1 MLWRKFHRN
10 NVLWIVG
17 FVLVHTAVIRNI
29 VLPMRPWLSLPN
41 RAMDP
46 LLLSLVKCLQAGS
59 GIRCSTLTLNTSQ
72 AAGTKKTIE
81 RHDRE
86 ALQVSKEL
94 SSILEF
100 GIAPKGSSTSSRPIL
115 KKDCQQNG
123 QGVQRTKN
131 ERTVWWL
138 CSIGTGTFFLFGVSD
153 LLRALF
159 LSECQVNR
167 ELLHAT
173 ALGFCSL
180 APWLHESRQTIEI
193 VCCNVCH
200 FAWSHRIAFSPAF
213 WRLSIIAYCK
223 CCILTNLSIAAAFW
237 SVFQSNTYPM
247 YIYIYIFIYT
257 IYCYCWLCC
266 HCMWWCQSAALS
278 LWAVCESSRTVSAGF
293 SIDRACITVLKF
305 DLFLKRWVRW
315 WAVCSSF
322 AVLLLHSLD
331 FFSLV
336 HI

>member
-1 MLWRKFHRN
+1 M
-10 NVLWIVG
+10 
-17 FVLVHTAVIRNI
+17 
-29 VLPMRPWLSLPN
+29 
-41 RAMDP
+41 
-46 LLLSLVKCLQAGS
+46 
-59 GIRCSTLTLNTSQ
+59 
-72 AAGTKKTIE
+72 
-81 RHDRE
+81 
-86 ALQVSKEL
+86 
-94 SSILEF
+94 
-100 GIAPKGSSTSSRPIL
+100 
-115 KKDCQQNG
+115 
-123 QGVQRTKN
+123 
-131 ERTVWWL
+131 
-138 CSIGTGTFFLFGVSD
+138 
-153 LLRALF
+153 
-159 LSECQVNR
+159 NR

-200 FAWSHRIAFSPAF
+200 FAWSHRIAFSPAC

-237 SVFQSNTYPM
+237 SVFQSNTYP
-247 YIYIYIFIYT
+247 IYIFIYT
-257 IYCYCWLCC
+257 IYSYCWLCC
-266 HCMWWCQSAALS
+266 LCMWWCQSAALS

-305 DLFLKRWVRW
+305 DLFLKRWVRS

-336 HI
+336 YIWYYFHFTCTMQTLWPIKLLRSWHFSRAEVDDPVSRGIPSTLDLEIQWFAGGLAQSLARPQSENQAWDWDLGPCLRILWKGQLWVLNCRQVQFECFQCFDFV